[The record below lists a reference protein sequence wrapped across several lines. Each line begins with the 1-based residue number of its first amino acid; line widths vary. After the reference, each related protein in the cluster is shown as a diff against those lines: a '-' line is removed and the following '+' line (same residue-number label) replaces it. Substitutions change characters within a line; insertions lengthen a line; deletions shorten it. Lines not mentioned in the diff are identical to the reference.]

1 MISVEEIPRFRE
13 LVESQ
18 SLRSV
23 KKNLDYD
30 KRIKSGEGLAEFR
43 QWLGKILLDDGKVY
57 GLEEKALAFEVGA
70 CDSMGLHWGNLQDAS
85 PEVVTIGGPLDK
97 TVLYFMILGGNQNWK
112 RRAAC
117 AQLFAERYRKHWSW
131 IKDSALELGA
141 GSPDAGQAEVF
152 LRCLAA
158 VNHSGAIYVGGEG
171 DVGDNGIDRYR
182 EELEAKTAELARM
195 EQDLEFAEDRAHRAH
210 QRLKKMDSEHK
221 KLTSQLRAEKENGEK
236 LREERSRRIKL
247 ERQTTEGGKDFER
260 LKSEYLKLDQRL
272 RSMAA
277 RAAAAERSAGD
288 NQSFDLAAIRN
299 YSPGQILGIDGLVS
313 QRELSQ
319 VRRRFAAVFHPDR
332 VEQLPAWVGAV
343 LEEILGIINEACD
356 RTKGSK

>member
-1 MISVEEIPRFRE
+1 MISAEEIPRFRE

-18 SLRSV
+18 SLRTV
-23 KKNLDYD
+23 RRNLDYD

-43 QWLGKILLDDGKVY
+43 QWLGKILLDDGEVY

-70 CDSMGLHWGNLQDAS
+70 CDSIGLQWGDLQHAA

-97 TVLYFMILGGNQNWK
+97 TVLYFMILAGNQSWQ

-117 AQLFAERYRKHWSW
+117 AQLFAGRYRKHWSW
-131 IKDSALELGA
+131 IQDSASALGA
-141 GSPDAGQAEVF
+141 GSPDAGQAGLF
-152 LRCLAA
+152 LRCMEA
-158 VNHSGAIYVGGEG
+158 VNHSGTIYIGGHAEVGG
-171 DVGDNGIDRYR
+171 NGVDRYR
-182 EELEAKTAELARM
+182 EEIEAKSAELVRM

-210 QRLKKMDSEHK
+210 QRLKKMDEEHK
-221 KLTSQLRAEKENGEK
+221 KLTSQLRAEKENGET

-247 ERQTTEGGKDFER
+247 ERQTTEGGRDFER

-277 RAAAAERSAGD
+277 RAAAAERSAAT
-288 NQSFDLAAIRN
+288 QSFDLAAIRN
-299 YSPGQILGIDGLVS
+299 YSPGQILGIDGSVS
-313 QRELSQ
+313 EQELSQ

-332 VEQLPAWVGAV
+332 VEQLPSWVGAV
-343 LEEILGIINEACD
+343 LKEILGIINEACD
-356 RTKGSK
+356 RTKGGT